1 MDSPTELPQEL
12 VEQFVIAAHGDLG
25 RVQELYAVHPGL
37 LDATWQKLDET
48 AIQAAGHTGQRRIAE
63 FLLAEG
69 APLNVYAAA
78 MLGLRDRVAAFLE
91 REPALAATPGVH
103 GISLMFH
110 AAMSGDPAVA
120 ELVLGGGGGGSI
132 DAALHGAARF
142 GHAAMVEWLLGHGV
156 EDINVLN
163 FEHKTPLQVARKH
176 GHHAVVDLLLRHGA
190 ATGEA

>member
-1 MDSPTELPQEL
+1 MDWSWC
-12 VEQFVIAAHGDLG
+12 AARL
-25 RVQELYAVHPGL
+25 
-37 LDATWQKLDET
+37 T
-48 AIQAAGHTGQRRIAE
+48 TGSSSA
-63 FLLAEG
+63 
-69 APLNVYAAA
+69 LNVDAAA

-120 ELVLGGGGGGSI
+120 ELVLGHGGGSA

-142 GHAAMVEWLLGHGV
+142 GHAAMVEWLLDHGA
-156 EDINVLN
+156 EEINMLN
-163 FEHKTPLQVARKH
+163 FEHQTPLQVARKH
-176 GHHAVVDLLLRHGA
+176 GHHAVVDLLLRRGA

>member
-1 MDSPTELPQEL
+1 MDSPQELPQEL

-25 RVQELYAVHPGL
+25 RVQELYALHPGL
-37 LDATWQKLDET
+37 LNATWQKLDET
-48 AIQAAGHTGQRRIAE
+48 ALQAAGHTGQRPIAE
-63 FLLAEG
+63 FLLGEG

-78 MLGLRDRVAAFLE
+78 MLGLRERVAAFLE

-120 ELVLGGGGGGSI
+120 ELALARGGGAL
-132 DAALHGAARF
+132 DQALHGAARF
-142 GHAAMVEWLLGHGV
+142 GHAAMVEWLLRNGA
-156 EDINVLN
+156 EDINLPN
-163 FEHKTPLQVARKH
+163 YEHQTPLQVARKH